1 MTRRL
6 RRLASGR
13 LRIEL
18 HGGLDLG
25 LPGAAGAPIESA
37 GPLRSVAL
45 LGHDHP
51 RARCSL
57 RVQVGE
63 RVARGQTL
71 FVDRRRPE
79 IRFASPAAGLVRVA
93 RREQV
98 HEPVVVEVEV
108 DEADDL
114 DVGPT
119 FDPLD
124 LERTRALGR
133 EGVIRRLLEA
143 GEWPALRT
151 RPFGD
156 LADPDV
162 IPDALFVR
170 AMDSHPGAPRAV
182 DVMADRAE
190 DFRSGVAALAG
201 LIEGPVY
208 VCCDPGAAL
217 AVEDLERVRV
227 VEFAGAHPAGLVGT
241 HVQHLFPLEG
251 GRRVWYTGHQE
262 VLAIGRLFR
271 EGRSD
276 PERVVAI
283 GGPLV
288 PRPRLV
294 RTRLGA
300 RVGDFVRAELD
311 SGGGRVVSGSLLSG
325 RRAASAENHLGR
337 YHDQVSLVR
346 EAASAIGGTPWP
358 VPRRGRVRWFPTGRR
373 VGDWTTALHGRTRA
387 MLPFAFFDEVAPLRS
402 PMTLLLR
409 ALVAGDFETARAL
422 GVLELEE
429 EDVDLCSFVCPSK
442 IEYGAFLRSALDA
455 LEVQAR

>member
-208 VCCDPGAAL
+208 VCCDLRRGARRRGPRAR
-217 AVEDLERVRV
+217 A
-227 VEFAGAHPAGLVGT
+227 
-241 HVQHLFPLEG
+241 
-251 GRRVWYTGHQE
+251 GRRVRGC
-262 VLAIGRLFR
+262 ASR
-271 EGRSD
+271 RS
-276 PERVVAI
+276 RRH
-283 GGPLV
+283 
-288 PRPRLV
+288 PRPAPLPARRGKTRLV
-294 RTRLGA
+294 HGPSRGA
-300 RVGDFVRAELD
+300 RD
-311 SGGGRVVSGSLLSG
+311 
-325 RRAASAENHLGR
+325 RAA
-337 YHDQVSLVR
+337 
-346 EAASAIGGTPWP
+346 
-358 VPRRGRVRWFPTGRR
+358 
-373 VGDWTTALHGRTRA
+373 
-387 MLPFAFFDEVAPLRS
+387 LP
-402 PMTLLLR
+402 
-409 ALVAGDFETARAL
+409 
-422 GVLELEE
+422 
-429 EDVDLCSFVCPSK
+429 
-442 IEYGAFLRSALDA
+442 
-455 LEVQAR
+455 